1 LSSPASDGLSSS
13 LSATGQVA
21 NSPGLP
27 DHLARGLIFLI
38 GARGAGKTTVARLL
52 AERLGWRWLDADEE
66 IERRSDKTIR
76 EIFAAAGEAGF
87 RRLESGLLAELCQ
100 SPFQVIA
107 TGGGVVLKETNRAL
121 LRSAGRVVWLTADA
135 RTLWGRLQADPAT
148 PGRRPPLAGG
158 GLPEVEQVLQAR
170 ESLYR
175 ECADWVVSTV
185 NRSPAE
191 TAAEIIAHLQT
202 SSCSP

>member
-1 LSSPASDGLSSS
+1 LSSPASDGLSPSQ
-13 LSATGQVA
+13 SATSQVA
-21 NSPGLP
+21 NSPGP
-27 DHLARGLIFLI
+27 SDRLARGLIFLI

-66 IERRSDKTIR
+66 IERRSDQTIR

-87 RRLESGLLAELCQ
+87 RRLESELLAELCQ
-100 SPFQVIA
+100 SPLQVIA
-107 TGGGVVLKETNRAL
+107 TGGGAVVTETNRGL
-121 LRSAGRVVWLTADA
+121 MRSAGQVIWLTADA
-135 RTLWGRLQADPAT
+135 RTLWSRLQADPAT

-158 GLPEVEQVLQAR
+158 GLPEVEQLLQAR

-191 TAAEIIAHLQT
+191 TAAEIIAYLQT